1 MPSFSVKAAICSPV
15 ARSPKIAVTG
25 SIGITR
31 DMKKVTAKRPIKVM
45 NKENNVFALWR
56 AKRSAAEDWAAASD
70 GWALVT
76 GAMGVARAG

>member
-1 MPSFSVKAAICSPV
+1 
-15 ARSPKIAVTG
+15 
-25 SIGITR
+25 
-31 DMKKVTAKRPIKVM
+31 M